1 MNYKTLEN
9 KAMLKN
15 SYMGETAMDL
25 LTLTYYEPTEY
36 EYILFK
42 VPAEF
47 IARPDLISLDQY
59 GTTEYVDVICK
70 VNGISNPFELNEGM
84 VLAIPE
90 PSYVHLF
97 DYNQDNIE
105 TLNINQQK
113 TTSIPKPKTKK
124 EKRKPN
130 EAVVNDRRYKLD
142 TDRRIVV
149 Y

>member
-1 MNYKTLEN
+1 
-9 KAMLKN
+9 
-15 SYMGETAMDL
+15 MDL
-25 LTLTYYEPTEY
+25 LNLTYYGPAEY
-36 EYILFK
+36 EYILLK
-42 VPAEF
+42 VPSEF

-84 VLAIPE
+84 VLVIPE

-113 TTSIPKPKTKK
+113 ATPIPKPKTKK